1 MNPKQPDSPSYHF
14 SVQGAQ
20 ITYTYT
26 RPRVISDVVYA
37 VEWSDTLALG
47 SWSSAGVTQQVIA
60 DNGTN
65 LTVEAVLPAGAM
77 GSRFVRLKVT
87 GND

>member
-1 MNPKQPDSPSYHF
+1 
-14 SVQGAQ
+14 
-20 ITYTYT
+20 
-26 RPRVISDVVYA
+26 

-65 LTVEAVLPAGAM
+65 LTVQAVLAG
-77 GSRFVRLKVT
+77 GWPWEVGLC
-87 GND
+87 G